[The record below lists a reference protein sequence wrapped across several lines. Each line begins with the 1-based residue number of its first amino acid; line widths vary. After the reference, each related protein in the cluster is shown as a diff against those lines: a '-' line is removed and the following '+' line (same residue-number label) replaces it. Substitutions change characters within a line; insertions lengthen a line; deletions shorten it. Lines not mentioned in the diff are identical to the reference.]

1 MERDGAGGAVRGTTR
16 GRLRLRGMVSFII
29 FYHRYI
35 NYFVLGPWQK
45 DNKVG
50 GEQGYHGGRCK

>member
-16 GRLRLRGMVSFII
+16 GRLRLII

-35 NYFVLGPWQK
+35 NNFVLGPWQEN
-45 DNKVG
+45 NKM
-50 GEQGYHGGRCK
+50 GRE